1 MWLKEMLFSR
11 RVGSVLLLAVSVGCG
26 GGFAQQAPP
35 ASGTAAPA
43 STAAAA
49 EASGPLA
56 ETRSGERPNPL
67 PSEQRYRIGPGDLLD
82 IRVFG
87 HPEMGIEARVDPMG
101 RIRVPFLDELQAACL
116 TEAQLGQAIES
127 KLRKYLRA
135 PQVAVLVK
143 DFQSQPVAVIGA
155 VQHPGRFLLQ
165 RRVRLLEMLGYAGG
179 QTVNAG
185 STIHLIR
192 SKDYDFCALGNAT
205 ASAPPN
211 AVAAV
216 AAVSDAA
223 KTEAKT
229 EAKPGEE
236 EKLFDGKFI
245 AINLRDLLTG
255 GLDANLFVE
264 PGDIVSVPE
273 ADQVFLTGGVM
284 RPGPIPLRQATTLSQ
299 AIGLAGGF
307 FPDAAKKRVRL
318 MRQAPGSATRE
329 EQILD
334 YEAIEKRKAQ
344 DIVLQPNDLVEVPSS
359 TAKSMGR
366 GLLGLIVPTLGQ
378 VPLRVIRPY

>member
-1 MWLKEMLFSR
+1 MKVKEMLFSLR
-11 RVGSVLLLAVSVGCG
+11 LGAALVLVATTGW
-26 GGFAQQAPP
+26 AQQAP
-35 ASGTAAPA
+35 APA
-43 STAAAA
+43 ATAPLPAAAA
-49 EASGPLA
+49 PTS
-56 ETRSGERPNPL
+56 ETRSDERANPM
-67 PSEQRYRIGPGDLLD
+67 PIEQRYRIGPGDLLD

-87 HPEMGIEARVDPMG
+87 HPEMGIETRVDPTG
-101 RIRVPFLDELQAACL
+101 RIRVPFLDEIQAACL
-116 TEAQLGQAIES
+116 TEAQLGQTIET
-127 KLRKYLRA
+127 KMRKYLRA

-179 QTVNAG
+179 QSLNAG

-192 SKDYDFCALGNAT
+192 SRDYDFCALNGANA
-205 ASAPPN
+205 P
-211 AVAAV
+211 AAV
-216 AAVSDAA
+216 AAPASLAETLETATA
-223 KTEAKT
+223 KAPTKT
-229 EAKPGEE
+229 GEE
-236 EKLFDGKFI
+236 DKLFEGKFV
-245 AINLRDLLTG
+245 AINLRDLLNG
-255 GLDANLFVE
+255 GLAANLFVE

-299 AIGLAGGF
+299 AIGQAGGF
-307 FPDAAKKRVRL
+307 FPDAAKKRIRL
-318 MRQAPGSATRE
+318 SRQLPGSSTRE
-329 EQILD
+329 ELIFD

-366 GLLGLIVPTLGQ
+366 GLLGLIIPTLGQ
-378 VPLRVIRPY
+378 MPLRVIRPY